1 MLLHPHTVPGLGDAG
16 AHCGMICDG
25 SMPTY
30 LVAHW
35 GREVDDP
42 LPLEWLVN
50 QQTRETARLV
60 GLDDRGVVAP
70 GYRAD
75 LNLIDEDQLGIL
87 APEMV
92 QDLPAGGTRYVQRA
106 TGYRSTVVAGEVT
119 FRDGEPTGALPGR
132 LVRGAQPA
140 PVE

>member
-1 MLLHPHTVPGLGDAG
+1 
-16 AHCGMICDG
+16 
-25 SMPTY
+25 MPTY
-30 LVAHW
+30 LVSHW
-35 GREVDDP
+35 GRDVDDP
-42 LPLEWLVN
+42 LPLEWLVS

-60 GLDDRGVVAP
+60 GLEDRGVLAP

-106 TGYRSTVVAGEVT
+106 TGYRTTVVAGEVT
-119 FRDGEPTGALPGR
+119 FRDGEPTGALPGG
-132 LVRGAQPA
+132 LVRGAQAA
-140 PVE
+140 PE